1 MSFEK
6 FIDFLDTNKRA
17 ELREYESKLIRHF
30 IEVRKNMEIRV
41 MVKC

>member
-30 IEVRKNMEIRV
+30 IEFRKNMEIRAI
-41 MVKC
+41 VKC